1 MSVEELL
8 DNLRERGGGVQMPGE
23 AIAEIMR
30 QHRDD
35 AEVQAA
41 GCLALSF
48 GN

>member
-8 DNLRERGGGVQMPGE
+8 DNFRENGDGVQMSVD

-30 QHRDD
+30 QQHRDD

-41 GCLALSF
+41 GCLA
-48 GN
+48 